1 MFIIIILKHDVVV
14 LWYSVVWI
22 VFYLACLSSF
32 VQDQGCLP
40 GLVVF
45 LDNRNPE
52 VVATALEVKEQMIV
66 AIFMI
71 NQLPLLVYFFLM
83 LVDCFFFFFFFLAI
97 RPSITWL
104 RCPVTVD

>member
-1 MFIIIILKHDVVV
+1 MFIIITLKHDVVV

-52 VVATALEVKEQMIV
+52 VVATALEVKEQVIV

-71 NQLPLLVYFFLM
+71 NQLPLLVCFFLT
-83 LVDCFFFFFFFLAI
+83 LVDCFSFLFFSLLLG
-97 RPSITWL
+97 P
-104 RCPVTVD
+104 P